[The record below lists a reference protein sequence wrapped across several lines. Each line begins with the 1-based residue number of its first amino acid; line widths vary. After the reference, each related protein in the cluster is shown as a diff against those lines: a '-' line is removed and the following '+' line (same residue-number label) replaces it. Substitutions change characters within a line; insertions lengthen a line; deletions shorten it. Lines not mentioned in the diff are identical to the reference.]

1 MRCAPVGCLRRSGST
16 AVQIGRIGA
25 EESAHQQSGQ
35 QTSPPGFVHA
45 SVSCGSSS
53 TLFPSLLPASSGQRQ
68 TEKGGFGGG
77 YAQAAPWQFL
87 CLQIAPALPCCQALL
102 FVDGGSR
109 FNEKKAC

>member
-68 TEKGGFGGG
+68 TEKGAFGGG
-77 YAQAAPWQFL
+77 YCENCPWSFSSL
-87 CLQIAPALPCCQALL
+87 YINPPLPSSATLL
-102 FVDGGSR
+102 FIV
-109 FNEKKAC
+109 